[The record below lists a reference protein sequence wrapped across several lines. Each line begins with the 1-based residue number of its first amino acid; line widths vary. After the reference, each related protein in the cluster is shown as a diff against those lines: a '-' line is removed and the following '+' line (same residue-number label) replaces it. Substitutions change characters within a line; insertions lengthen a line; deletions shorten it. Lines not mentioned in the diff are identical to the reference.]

1 MMHDVSGTICSI
13 TILKEL
19 VLCDIGWLQVEI
31 MLVNVTGDVLSW
43 KDDCFIPNIIYCLIS
58 EIKHSN
64 AGQPELEKEW
74 EMQYFNVEEWYELK
88 NWMGIQQVVQ
98 FQKQGLKK
106 ASMGS

>member
-13 TILKEL
+13 TIPKEL

-43 KDDCFIPNIIYCLIS
+43 KDDYFIPNIIYCLIS

-74 EMQYFNVEEWYELK
+74 EIQYFNVEEWDELK

-106 ASMGS
+106 ASRGS